1 MSGVSRI
8 AVCFAFGAGL
18 LLSGCMTAE
27 VSGPPVTALVPSAE
41 RPLVLAEEED
51 PEGELAPGLRDSD
64 AIWQVRSALNVAA
77 LNCRKQSHAAITSN
91 YNLML
96 KRQRA
101 VLAAAYAAEQD
112 VFRRDFGKRW
122 QSAHDAHATR
132 TYNLFAQQSLQPRFC
147 DLATR
152 ISARASS
159 VEETAFPAFAMI
171 SLSRLRHPSVI
182 GQ

>member
-1 MSGVSRI
+1 MSGVSRT
-8 AVCFAFGAGL
+8 AALFGLGAGL
-18 LLSGCMTAE
+18 LLAGCMTAE
-27 VSGPPVTALVPSAE
+27 VAGPPTTALVPGAE
-41 RPLVLAEEED
+41 RPPVLAEED

-77 LNCRKQSHAAITSN
+77 LNCRKQAHAAITSN

-101 VLAAAYAAEQD
+101 VLAAAYAAEQE

-132 TYNLFAQQSLQPRFC
+132 TYNLFAQQSLRPRFC

-152 ISARASS
+152 ISSRASS